1 MKKEF
6 LTYNKAFTLVEM
18 LLVIAIV
25 GILAGA
31 VFAMIGNSD
40 DAHIKS
46 ALSTAKSIMPYAQ
59 ECLFDTT
66 DLEQA
71 TPGDPICSGSVTD
84 WPEIGTDRCEYAPN
98 PDVDAW
104 RFICPLLNDSS
115 KYIICSVASTTG
127 GAEPGNCVVL
137 P

>member
-1 MKKEF
+1 MKKF
-6 LTYNKAFTLVEM
+6 SIKNRGFTLAEM
-18 LLVIAIV
+18 LLVLAIV

-59 ECLFDTT
+59 ECRFDTIP
-66 DLEQA
+66 LEDA
-71 TPGDPICSGSVTD
+71 SPGDPICSGSVTN
-84 WPEIGTDRCEYAPN
+84 WPEIGTDRCVYTSN

-104 RFICPLLNDSS
+104 QLYCDGLNDP
-115 KYIICSVASTTG
+115 KHIICSVTYDTAP
-127 GAEPGNCVVL
+127 AEPGNCVVY
-137 P
+137 